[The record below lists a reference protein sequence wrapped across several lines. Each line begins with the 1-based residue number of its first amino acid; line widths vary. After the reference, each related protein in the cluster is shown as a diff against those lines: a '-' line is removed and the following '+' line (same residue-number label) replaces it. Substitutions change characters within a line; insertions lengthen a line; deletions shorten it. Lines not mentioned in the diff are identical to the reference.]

1 VSHPAVGV
9 LGGTFNPVHV
19 GHLRGAL
26 DCRDMLGLSAIRL
39 IPAALPP
46 LKATPG
52 VSAAHRAKMLDL
64 AIIGTEGLS
73 VDRRELDRE
82 GLSYTVDTLRELRQ
96 ELGAEVAIVF
106 IMGADS
112 LQRLNRWHEWR
123 VLLEFTN
130 IAVLARP
137 PGDLQ
142 LPPELQSWLE
152 EHEVPPSQLLRQTE
166 GAVSRLVQPGLDV
179 SSSAIRLGIEGGRN
193 VRYLLPDRVLE
204 YITEQGLYR
213 SIK

>member
-1 VSHPAVGV
+1 VNHPAVGV

-26 DCRDMLGLSAIRL
+26 DCRDMLGLSTVRL
-39 IPAALPP
+39 MPASLPP

-52 VSAAHRAKMLDL
+52 VSATHRAKMLDL
-64 AIIGTEGLS
+64 AVEGTEGLS

-82 GLSYTVDTLRELRQ
+82 GLSYTVDTLRELRR
-96 ELGAEVAIVF
+96 ELGVDVAIVF

-112 LQRLNRWHEWR
+112 LQRLNRWHDWLA
-123 VLLEFTN
+123 LLDFAN
-130 IAVLARP
+130 IAVLSRP

-142 LPPELQSWLE
+142 LPGELQSWLA
-152 EHEVPPSQLLRQTE
+152 EHEVPPSQLLRQTQ

-179 SSSAIRLGIEGGRN
+179 SSSALRLGIAGGRN
-193 VRYLLPDRVLE
+193 VSYLLPEGVLE
-204 YITEQGLYR
+204 YINEQGLYR
-213 SIK
+213 SMK

>member
-1 VSHPAVGV
+1 MTHPAVGV

-26 DCRDMLGLSAIRL
+26 DCRDMLGLSTIRL
-39 IPAALPP
+39 MPAALPP

-52 VSAAHRAKMLDL
+52 VSAAHRATMLDL
-64 AIIGTEGLS
+64 AVAGTEGLS

-82 GLSYTVDTLRELRQ
+82 GLSYTVASLRELRQ
-96 ELGAEVAIVF
+96 ELGADVAIVF

-112 LQRLNRWHEWR
+112 LQRLNRWHDWR
-123 VLLEFTN
+123 ILLEFAS
-130 IAVLARP
+130 IAVLSRP

-142 LPPELQSWLE
+142 LPLELQRWLE
-152 EHEVPPSQLLRQTE
+152 EHEVPPSQLLKQTR

-179 SSSAIRLGIEGGRN
+179 SSSALRLGIEGGRN
-193 VRYLLPDRVLE
+193 VRYLLPDPVLE
-204 YITEQGLYR
+204 YINEQGLYR

>member
-1 VSHPAVGV
+1 MSRPAIGI

-26 DCRDMLGLSAIRL
+26 DCRDLLGLDSIRL
-39 IPAALPP
+39 MPARLPP

-52 VSAAHRAKMLDL
+52 VSAAQRARMLDL
-64 AIIGTEGLS
+64 AVEGMEGLT

-82 GLSYTVDTLRELRQ
+82 GLSFTVDTLRELRQ
-96 ELGAEVAIVF
+96 ELGPEVVVVF

-112 LQRLNRWHEWR
+112 LQRLNRWQDWE
-123 VLLEFTN
+123 LLLDHAN
-130 IAVLARP
+130 IAVLSRS

-142 LPPELQSWLE
+142 LPPELQGWLK
-152 EHEVPPSQLLRQTE
+152 EHEVPPSQLLNQAE
-166 GAVSRLVQPGLDV
+166 GGVTRLLQPALDI
-179 SSSAIRLGIEGGRN
+179 SSSALRLAVAGGRN

-204 YITEQGLYR
+204 YINDHGLYR
-213 SIK
+213 SAK

>member
-1 VSHPAVGV
+1 
-9 LGGTFNPVHV
+9 
-19 GHLRGAL
+19 
-26 DCRDMLGLSAIRL
+26 
-39 IPAALPP
+39 
-46 LKATPG
+46 
-52 VSAAHRAKMLDL
+52 MLDL
-64 AIIGTEGLS
+64 AIVGTEGLS

-137 PGDLQ
+137 PGDLNC
-142 LPPELQSWLE
+142 LQSCKAGWKNTKFR
-152 EHEVPPSQLLRQTE
+152 H
-166 GAVSRLVQPGLDV
+166 
-179 SSSAIRLGIEGGRN
+179 RN
-193 VRYLLPDRVLE
+193 F
-204 YITEQGLYR
+204 
-213 SIK
+213 

>member
-1 VSHPAVGV
+1 
-9 LGGTFNPVHV
+9 
-19 GHLRGAL
+19 
-26 DCRDMLGLSAIRL
+26 MLGLSAIRL
-39 IPAALPP
+39 LPAALPP

-64 AIIGTEGLS
+64 AIVGTEGLS

-152 EHEVPPSQLLRQTE
+152 EHEVPASQLLRQTQ

-179 SSSAIRLGIEGGRN
+179 SSSAIRLGIEGDRN

>member
-1 VSHPAVGV
+1 MSRPAIGI

-26 DCRDMLGLSAIRL
+26 DCRDLLGLDSIRL
-39 IPAALPP
+39 MPARLPP

-52 VSAAHRAKMLDL
+52 VSAAQRARMLDL
-64 AIIGTEGLS
+64 AVEGMEGLT

-82 GLSYTVDTLRELRQ
+82 GLSFTVDTLRELRQ
-96 ELGAEVAIVF
+96 ELGPEVVVVF

-112 LQRLNRWHEWR
+112 LQRLNRWQDWE
-123 VLLEFTN
+123 LLLDHAN
-130 IAVLARP
+130 IAVLSRS

-142 LPPELQSWLE
+142 LPPELQGWLK
-152 EHEVPPSQLLRQTE
+152 EHEVPPSQLLNQAE
-166 GAVSRLVQPGLDV
+166 GAVTRLLQPALDI
-179 SSSAIRLGIEGGRN
+179 SSSALRLAVAGGRN

-204 YITEQGLYR
+204 YINDHGLYR
-213 SIK
+213 SAK

>member
-1 VSHPAVGV
+1 MSRLAIGI

-26 DCRDMLGLSAIRL
+26 DCRDLLGLDSIRL
-39 IPAALPP
+39 MPARLPP

-52 VSAAHRAKMLDL
+52 VSAAHRARMLDL
-64 AIIGTEGLS
+64 AVEGMEGLT

-82 GLSYTVDTLRELRQ
+82 GLSFTVDTLREVRQ
-96 ELGAEVAIVF
+96 ELGPEVVVVF

-112 LQRLNRWHEWR
+112 LQRLNRWQDWEL
-123 VLLEFTN
+123 LLEHAN
-130 IAVLARP
+130 IAVLSRP

-142 LPPELQSWLE
+142 LPPELQGWLE
-152 EHEVPPSQLLRQTE
+152 EYEVPASQLLNQTK
-166 GAVSRLVQPGLDV
+166 GAVTRLLQPALDI
-179 SSSAIRLGIEGGRN
+179 SSSALRLAVDGGRN

-204 YITEQGLYR
+204 YINANGLYR
-213 SIK
+213 STE

>member
-1 VSHPAVGV
+1 MSRPAIGI

-26 DCRDMLGLSAIRL
+26 DCRDLLGLDSIRL
-39 IPAALPP
+39 MPARLPP

-52 VSAAHRAKMLDL
+52 VSAAQRARMLDL
-64 AIIGTEGLS
+64 AVEGMEGLT

-82 GLSYTVDTLRELRQ
+82 GLSFTVDTLREFRQ
-96 ELGAEVAIVF
+96 ELGPEVVVVF

-112 LQRLNRWHEWR
+112 LQRLNRWQDWE
-123 VLLEFTN
+123 LLLDHAN
-130 IAVLARP
+130 IAVLSRS

-142 LPPELQSWLE
+142 LPPELQGWLK
-152 EHEVPPSQLLRQTE
+152 EHEVPPSQLLNQAE
-166 GAVSRLVQPGLDV
+166 GAVTRLLQPALDI
-179 SSSAIRLGIEGGRN
+179 SSSALRLAVAGGRN

-204 YITEQGLYR
+204 YINDHGLYR
-213 SIK
+213 SAK